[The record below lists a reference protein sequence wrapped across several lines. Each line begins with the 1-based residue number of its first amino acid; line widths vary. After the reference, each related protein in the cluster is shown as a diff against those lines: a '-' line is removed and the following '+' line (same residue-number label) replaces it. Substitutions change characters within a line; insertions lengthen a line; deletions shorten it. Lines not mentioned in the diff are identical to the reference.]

1 MAVDLIK
8 WGVLWLEICRKRMQH
23 SENIRPMNLPI
34 GSGMT
39 SMPKEACRSQE
50 GKST

>member
-1 MAVDLIK
+1 MVIDLIK
-8 WGVLWLEICRKRMQH
+8 WDVLWLEICRERMQH
-23 SENIRPMNLPI
+23 SENIRPTNPPI
-34 GSGMT
+34 GSGMM